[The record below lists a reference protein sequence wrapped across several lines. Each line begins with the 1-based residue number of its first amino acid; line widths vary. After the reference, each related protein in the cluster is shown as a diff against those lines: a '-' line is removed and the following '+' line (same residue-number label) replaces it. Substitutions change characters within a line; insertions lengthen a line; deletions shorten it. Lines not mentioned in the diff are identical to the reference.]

1 MTQYIIR
8 TDGEERKTYI
18 LRLDSQKG
26 REGKDK
32 DKVERIGLIYTDFIL
47 REGMRDISAE
57 DVVNPINK
65 KVLARVNLLK
75 GSKLISVGK
84 FRELA
89 SINESGVYTER
100 GKAASYRK
108 VSREALLST
117 PGYENLEGREFLTH
131 AYFLGKESSSSLSQV
146 LCFEKEGNLASI
158 VESKNDGIVFPL
170 ISLPLI
176 FYQRISDQDFIFRF
190 MRK

>member
-8 TDGEERKTYI
+8 TDREERKTHI
-18 LRLDSQKG
+18 LRLDSRKD
-26 REGKDK
+26 REEK

-75 GSKLISVGK
+75 GSKLISLGK

-89 SINESGVYTER
+89 SIDECGVYTER
-100 GKAASYRK
+100 GKAVPYR
-108 VSREALLST
+108 
-117 PGYENLEGREFLTH
+117 
-131 AYFLGKESSSSLSQV
+131 
-146 LCFEKEGNLASI
+146 
-158 VESKNDGIVFPL
+158 
-170 ISLPLI
+170 
-176 FYQRISDQDFIFRF
+176 
-190 MRK
+190 

>member
-8 TDGEERKTYI
+8 TDREERKTHI
-18 LRLDSQKG
+18 LRLDSRKD
-26 REGKDK
+26 REEK

-47 REGMRDISAE
+47 REGMRDISTE

-89 SINESGVYTER
+89 SIDESGNYTER
-100 GKAASYRK
+100 GKAVPYRK
-108 VSREALLST
+108 VSRESLLAMQ
-117 PGYENLEGREFLTH
+117 GYENLEGREFLTH
-131 AYFLGKESSSSLSQV
+131 AYFTSENSSLSQV

-170 ISLPLI
+170 ISLPLV
-176 FYQRISDQDFIFRF
+176 FYQRISDQDFIFKF
-190 MRK
+190 MGK

>member
-8 TDGEERKTYI
+8 TDREERKTHI
-18 LRLDSQKG
+18 LRLDSRKD
-26 REGKDK
+26 REEK

-75 GSKLISVGK
+75 GSKLISLGK

-89 SINESGVYTER
+89 SIDECGVYTER
-100 GKAASYRK
+100 GKAVPYRK
-108 VSREALLST
+108 VSRESLLAMQ
-117 PGYENLEGREFLTH
+117 GYENLEGKEFLTH

-170 ISLPLI
+170 ISLPLV
-176 FYQRISDQDFIFRF
+176 FYQRIKDQDFIFRF